1 MQNLTDCFT
10 LNNGVQI
17 PCIGFGT
24 WKAADGQ
31 EAAGAV
37 SSAIRA
43 GYRHI
48 DTAAAY
54 HNEESV
60 GRAIRESGVA
70 RDQLFVTSK
79 LANPEHGY
87 ETTLAACDKTLRD
100 LGLEYLDLYLI
111 HWPNPLKFR
120 DHWQQVN
127 ADTWRAFEELYR
139 AGKLRAIGVSNFL
152 PHHMKELS
160 KTAAVAP
167 MVNQIRFCPGE
178 IQAETVAY
186 CRAHNILVEAYS
198 PLGSGEIFKVPQM
211 LAFAEKY
218 RKSVAQICIR
228 WCLQMG
234 TLPLPKSVTPERI
247 AQNAEVFD
255 FVLEQADLQAIA
267 ALVDCCGTTTDPDLA
282 AF

>member
-1 MQNLTDCFT
+1 MKNLTDCFT
-10 LNNGVQI
+10 LNNGVLI

-24 WKAADGQ
+24 WKAANGE
-31 EAAGAV
+31 EAAQSVAA
-37 SSAIRA
+37 AIKA

-54 HNEESV
+54 GNEESV

-70 RDQLFVTSK
+70 REDLFVTSK

-87 ETTLAACDKTLRD
+87 EATLAACNRTLKD
-100 LGLEYLDLYLI
+100 LGLDYLDLYLI
-111 HWPNPLKFR
+111 HWPNPIKFR
-120 DHWQQVN
+120 EHWQQVN

-139 AGKLRAIGVSNFL
+139 AGKLRSIGISNFL
-152 PHHMKELS
+152 PHHMEELA
-160 KTAAVAP
+160 KTSTITP

-178 IQAETVAY
+178 TQKETVEY

-198 PLGSGEIFKVPQM
+198 PLGSGEIFKVPKM
-211 LAFAEKY
+211 LEFAEKY
-218 RKSVAQICIR
+218 QKSVAQICIR

-247 AQNAEVFD
+247 LQNAEVFD
-255 FVLEQADLQAIA
+255 FVLDEADMKAIA
-267 ALVDCCGTTTDPDLA
+267 AMTDCCGPTSDPDHTT
-282 AF
+282 F